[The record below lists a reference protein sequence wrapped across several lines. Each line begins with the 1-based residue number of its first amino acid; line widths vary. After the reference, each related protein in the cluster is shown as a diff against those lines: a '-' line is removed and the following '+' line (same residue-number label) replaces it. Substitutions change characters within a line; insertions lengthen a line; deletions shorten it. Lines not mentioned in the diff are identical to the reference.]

1 MPLNKKKLL
10 HFDKYTRLFNNGGMA
25 KTLQYQQGRDSAIT
39 YDADA
44 QLYFDQLTG
53 PVSDAYKIAVN
64 TLVLSLKADGNWSE
78 LDRLWIHATEN
89 QQNARISLVNP
100 TSTAITEV
108 NTPTWTASKGY
119 SGNGV
124 NMYLNTN
131 YKPSAN
137 GVKYIQNSAT
147 AFVYLNQVNDTSAGL
162 SYTMGGYDAASR
174 QTDFSYST
182 VFGGSGLNSI
192 GADAVSGAFV
202 TNGLFQIVRTASNVV
217 KGYVND
223 VIKLNTAT
231 VSSARPG
238 VNMFL
243 LCRNAISAPASY
255 SSNRI
260 SISGFGSGNVD
271 HTTFYTAI
279 NTLSVSL
286 GFNT

>member
-10 HFDKYTRLFNNGGMA
+10 HFNKYTRLFNNGGMS
-25 KTLQYQQGRDSAIT
+25 KVLQYQQGRDSAVV
-39 YDADA
+39 YDTDA

-53 PVSDAYKIAVN
+53 VVSDVYKTAVN
-64 TLVLSLKADGNWSE
+64 TFVLTLKADGNWAE

-108 NTPTWTASKGY
+108 NTPIWTASKGY

-131 YKPSAN
+131 YNPSAN

-162 SYTMGGYDAASR
+162 SYTMGGYDAATR
-174 QTDFSYST
+174 QTDLSYST

-192 GADAVSGAFV
+192 GADAIAGAFV
-202 TNGLFQIVRTASNVV
+202 TNGLIQMVRTASNIV

-223 VIKLNTAT
+223 VIKLNTT
-231 VSSARPG
+231 RVSTARPG

-243 LCRNAISAPASY
+243 LCRNANGAPASY

-260 SISGFGSGNVD
+260 SVSGFGSGNVNN
-271 HTTFYTAI
+271 TTFYTAI